1 MPIDNLIQ
9 KRIYELVEYTQ
20 LTQGEEG
27 YVSPT
32 SIWLALDMLGWPEA
46 QKISLVQFI
55 ESILSVGNP
64 HYLNDGVPY
73 VDQAE
78 VFADFPLEDR
88 NVFDKVNVAGVDYWF
103 KPDVLTLEPYVGSLA
118 LADGSITPPK
128 FADMP
133 AKTIYYNKENTV
145 GIPQINTLEQLKI
158 DLGINNNNVKQT
170 LYEIQMPAG
179 NLVTKVAGAT
189 FTDSVWGT
197 IVQSDDYDVVITH
210 NLTGRDIAFVNVWEN
225 NNGKHRLLSFDKGTA
240 YTTVESENNLVTIFG
255 LAPTLLPIRIELI
268 FK

>member
-1 MPIDNLIQ
+1 MPIDNLVQ

-27 YVSPT
+27 YVDPIG
-32 SIWLALDMLGWPEA
+32 IWLALDMLGWPEA
-46 QKISLVQFI
+46 KKISLIQFI
-55 ESILSVGNP
+55 ESILTTSNP
-64 HYLNDGVPY
+64 YYLNDGVPY
-73 VDQAE
+73 VNEAE
-78 VFADFPLEDR
+78 VLANFPLADR
-88 NVFDKVNVAGVDYWF
+88 NTFDKVNINGVDYWF
-103 KPDVLTLEPYVGSLA
+103 TPDTLTLAPYVGSLA
-118 LADGSITPPK
+118 LGDGSITPPK

-133 AKTIYYNKENTV
+133 AKTIYYNKENTP
-145 GIPQINTLEQLKI
+145 GSPQINTLEQLKL

-170 LYEIQMPAG
+170 LYEILMPAG
-179 NLVTKVAGAT
+179 DLVTKVAGAT
-189 FTDSVWGT
+189 FTDSEWGS
-197 IVQSDDYDVVITH
+197 IIQSDDYDVIITH

-240 YTTVESENNLVTIFG
+240 YTAIESENNLVTIFG